1 MLFYWKSLLFST
13 AMLESRSAGSD
24 TWMHV
29 HEGLGLLLQK
39 RWKLTHWSGRD
50 GVKILHVTW
59 TCQSEVKSYYSKASN
74 NTSSY
79 ELQWHTESCAR
90 QKRNVPLE
98 VIIVPLNMKQNNS
111 DEISPPNMCVCHTH
125 AHFHIHNLL
134 AALEN
139 LPGFRSCAPHPIR
152 NTNSLLC
159 KATAPLIKSPLKFI
173 SLQCMHDLLIAFQ
186 WTNDSIRSALHL
198 SWVSL
203 CVCDILPAWDKSS
216 GADSRDNRACKHMR
230 GGFTLAENNI
240 YLHVLSDVLVTS
252 SPEVNT
258 LQQDPIS

>member
-1 MLFYWKSLLFST
+1 MKNPL
-13 AMLESRSAGSD
+13 
-24 TWMHV
+24 
-29 HEGLGLLLQK
+29 
-39 RWKLTHWSGRD
+39 
-50 GVKILHVTW
+50 W
-59 TCQSEVKSYYSKASN
+59 TCA
-74 NTSSY
+74 
-79 ELQWHTESCAR
+79 CAT
-90 QKRNVPLE
+90 
-98 VIIVPLNMKQNNS
+98 
-111 DEISPPNMCVCHTH
+111 HTH
-125 AHFHIHNLL
+125 THTRFHIHNLL

-152 NTNSLLC
+152 NTNSSLC

-252 SPEVNT
+252 SPKVNT
-258 LQQDPIS
+258 LQ

>member
-1 MLFYWKSLLFST
+1 MDFNVINDKSKSQMLFYWKCLST
-13 AMLESRSAGSD
+13 AMLESRSAAV
-24 TWMHV
+24 T
-29 HEGLGLLLQK
+29 HECMCMRASAFTEKMKAHALV
-39 RWKLTHWSGRD
+39 T
-50 GVKILHVTW
+50 VKILHVTW

-74 NTSSY
+74 NTSSMNY
-79 ELQWHTESCAR
+79 SESYSR

-98 VIIVPLNMKQNNS
+98 VITVPLNMKQNNS
-111 DEISPPNMCVCHTH
+111 DEKSPPNMCMCHT
-125 AHFHIHNLL
+125 HFHIHFLL

-139 LPGFRSCAPHPIR
+139 LPGFRICARLPIR

-173 SLQCMHDLLIAFQ
+173 SLQRMHDLLIAFQ

-216 GADSRDNRACKHMR
+216 GADSRDNRAGKHMR

-240 YLHVLSDVLVTS
+240 YLHVLSDV
-252 SPEVNT
+252 
-258 LQQDPIS
+258 